1 MTAERDWGIGRE
13 RDDALA
19 LAVAVASERARQ
31 TSQIGQKLQSYVY
44 PTIVIVGLFLFWQI
58 ATMIF
63 QLPRYL
69 LPSPL
74 QVGSEIVDK
83 ASLLA
88 EHGLVTLA
96 EIVAGFGLSIIVGI
110 PLAVMMTYS
119 RTIERALYPL
129 LVGSQ
134 TIPKVALAPLFMV
147 WLGFGLA
154 PKVVMTY
161 MISVFPIIIG
171 AVIGLISIENE
182 LLSLARS
189 MGASN
194 WQVFWKIRFPN
205 ALPSV
210 FGGLKVA
217 ITLAVV
223 GAVVAEFVGADKGL
237 GYLIQVANGHI
248 DTTLLLAAVVIISAI
263 GILLYLIVEQV
274 EFLLAKRR
282 GAAWGR

>member
-1 MTAERDWGIGRE
+1 
-13 RDDALA
+13 
-19 LAVAVASERARQ
+19 
-31 TSQIGQKLQSYVY
+31 
-44 PTIVIVGLFLFWQI
+44 
-58 ATMIF
+58 
-63 QLPRYL
+63 
-69 LPSPL
+69 
-74 QVGSEIVDK
+74 
-83 ASLLA
+83 
-88 EHGLVTLA
+88 
-96 EIVAGFGLSIIVGI
+96 
-110 PLAVMMTYS
+110 
-119 RTIERALYPL
+119 
-129 LVGSQ
+129 
-134 TIPKVALAPLFMV
+134 LAPLFMV

-154 PKVVMTY
+154 PKVVMTF

-274 EFLLAKRR
+274 EFLLAKMR